1 MEGVDTHEPEDL
13 DALLAELAQGP
24 DLSAL
29 IAELNTSTEGL
40 LESLGTHEPPDF
52 TDT

>member
-1 MEGVDTHEPEDL
+1 VDTHEPEDL

-29 IAELNTSTEGL
+29 IAELNTSTEAL
-40 LESLGTHEPPDF
+40 LEDLDFQDLPDPQ
-52 TDT
+52 